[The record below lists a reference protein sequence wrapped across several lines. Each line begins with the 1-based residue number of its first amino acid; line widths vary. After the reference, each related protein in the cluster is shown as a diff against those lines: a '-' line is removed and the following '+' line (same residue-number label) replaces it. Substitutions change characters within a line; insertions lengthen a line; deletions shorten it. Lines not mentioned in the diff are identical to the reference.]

1 MSKID
6 SPEARLQQ
14 WLAQRGLRG
23 NPFAT
28 WNAEREPDLSD
39 YFVDVGQ
46 FDELLR
52 ATEPCVILAR
62 RGCGKTA
69 QRQMLAA
76 QCRPLQSDSS
86 QLAVNYTVS
95 GFERVLSQAN
105 EDVNQVRSIHHVSV
119 LLSLG
124 LTALMEEI
132 APHLTGQAAPFTGA
146 QDRARL
152 ATYVAHFAPHLMPA
166 TLNESPAVLDV
177 ANSGALLHGFAGLVQ
192 AAGLENCVVL
202 VDGLDEIPLIAGDS
216 AKTVAFLSSLLGT
229 LNLLECPGM
238 AFKFFLPQELEAALR
253 AQRWF
258 RPDRL
263 RLFPIRWDTKSLLEL
278 IKQRLAYS
286 SQRRPPYKELAQL
299 CEDKLAEVINQELV
313 NLSEGLPRVAL
324 ILANML
330 LQRHC
335 QRPNP
340 PELIA
345 LKAWEQVKA
354 EWTTRRSDFV
364 GKETTETPVSADVP
378 VLLVEESGIV
388 RLGESDITS
397 EINPKEYRV
406 LACLYQHRDGI
417 CTKDMLSQGAWMGD
431 QREGVSDQA
440 IAASVARL
448 RGVLRKL
455 VPNVEYIETFKS
467 IGYRLYPDGFKME
480 NTEG

>member
-6 SPEARLQQ
+6 SPEVRLQR
-14 WLAQRGLRG
+14 WLNQRGLRG
-23 NPFAT
+23 NPFAA
-28 WNAEREPDLSD
+28 WNAEREPNLSD

-52 ATEPCVILAR
+52 ATDPCVVLAR

-76 QCRPLQSDSS
+76 QCRPLQPDST

-105 EDVNQVRSIHHVSV
+105 EDVNQVRSIYHVNA

-124 LTALMEEI
+124 LTALMEDI
-132 APHLTGQAAPFTGA
+132 LPHLAGQTAPFAGA

-152 ATYVAHFAPHLMPA
+152 AAYVTHFAPHLMPA
-166 TLNESPAVLDV
+166 TLTESPAVLDV
-177 ANSGALLHGFAGLVQ
+177 ADSGALLRGLAGLVQ
-192 AAGLENCVVL
+192 VAGLENCVVL
-202 VDGLDEIPLIAGDS
+202 MDGLDEIPLIAGDA
-216 AKTVAFLSSLLGT
+216 AKTVAFLSSLLGM

-238 AFKFFLPQELEAALR
+238 AFKFFLPQELEATLR

-263 RLFPIRWDTKSLLEL
+263 RLFPIHWDAKGLLEL
-278 IKQRLAYS
+278 IKQRLAYF

-299 CEDKLAEVINQELV
+299 CEDELAEVINQELV

-340 PELIA
+340 SELIA
-345 LKAWEQVKA
+345 LKTWEQVKA
-354 EWTTRRSDFV
+354 AWTVRRSDFV

-378 VLLVEESGIV
+378 VLQVEESGNV

-406 LACLYQHRDGI
+406 LACLYQHRNGI
-417 CTKDMLSQGAWMGD
+417 CTKETLIQEAWTGD

-448 RGVLRKL
+448 RGTLRKL
-455 VPNVEYIETFKS
+455 APNAEYIETFKS
-467 IGYRLYPDGFKME
+467 IGYRLHPKGSKSE
-480 NTEG
+480 NVEG